1 MNRNL
6 TLMIHWL
13 LDQALPPV
21 LRDSRW
27 LMAPLF
33 RLALGPKYHYYLS
46 FKERLPELTEA
57 QIQDYYRLLADTFI
71 QRDTDLNRASVQAVL
86 DQVTGETVLDVACG
100 SGWLSRQLADKGFQ
114 VTGGDIV
121 PPRSQ
126 PESTQLT
133 FCQADVTCL
142 EFDDNC
148 FDTVICAHTLEHV
161 RDIDQ
166 ALSEIRRVCRKR
178 LIIVLPCQREYR
190 YTFDLHIH
198 FFPYEYQL
206 RALLGPNARIIRAG
220 GDFVA
225 IEEQAEG

>member
-6 TLMIHWL
+6 TLMIHWFF
-13 LDQALPPV
+13 DQALPPV

-114 VTGGDIV
+114 VTGADIM
-121 PPRSQ
+121 PPLSQ

-142 EFDDNC
+142 AFDDNA

-178 LIIVLPCQREYR
+178 LIIVLPRQREYR

-198 FFPYEYQL
+198 FFPYEYHL
-206 RALLGPNARIIRAG
+206 RTLLGPNARIMRAG

-225 IEEQAEG
+225 IEEQAEV